1 MDIVIRPYQLLDRP
15 AIRQICADAA
25 DMGEP
30 VERIFSD
37 REVFADIITSYYTDF
52 EPQSLWVAEAEGE
65 VVGYLSGCL
74 DSRRF
79 LRAMIWRIAPKV
91 LLRALL
97 RGVFLHRQTIRFIIA
112 MLKSFK
118 LGGFKRSIPFDK
130 YPAHLHIDIKHDFRN
145 KKIGQS
151 LMEKFFT
158 QAKSSGIPGVYLT
171 TRQDNTT
178 ACRFFERI
186 GFSLLAR
193 YPLVIPQPSNF
204 QIIYSLLYVKKL

>member
-1 MDIVIRPYQLLDRP
+1 MNICLRPYQPLDRP

-65 VVGYLSGCL
+65 VVGYLTGCL

-79 LRAMIWRIAPKV
+79 LRVMIWRIAPKI
-91 LLRALL
+91 LARAIL
-97 RGVFLHRQTIRFIIA
+97 RGVFLRKQTIRFLIA
-112 MLKSFK
+112 MLKSFR
-118 LGGFKRSIPFDK
+118 LGGFNRSIPLDK
-130 YPAHLHIDIKHDFRN
+130 YPAHLHIDIKHDFRG

-151 LMEKFFT
+151 LMERFFT

-171 TRQDNTT
+171 ARQDNIA

-186 GFSLLAR
+186 GFSVLAR
-193 YPLVIPQPSNF
+193 YPLVIPAINDF
-204 QIIYSLLYVKKL
+204 QVIYSVLYVKQL